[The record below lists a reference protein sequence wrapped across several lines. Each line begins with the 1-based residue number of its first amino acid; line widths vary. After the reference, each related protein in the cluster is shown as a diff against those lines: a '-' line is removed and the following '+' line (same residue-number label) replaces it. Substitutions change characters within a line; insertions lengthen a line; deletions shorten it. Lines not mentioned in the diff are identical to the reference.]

1 MAFKYLCINIKIKLS
16 IDNNY
21 LVIFYNSQKRVILTE
36 ILIAVNINRIFT
48 TLISLEFYKVLF
60 FKIEKRIDT
69 LTDNQ
74 FKIIEAD

>member
-1 MAFKYLCINIKIKLS
+1 MAFKYLCINIKIKSS
-16 IDNNY
+16 IDNSY
-21 LVIFYNSQKRVILTE
+21 LIFYNSQKRVILTE

-48 TLISLEFYKVLF
+48 TLTSLEVYKVLF

-74 FKIIEAD
+74 FEIVEAD